1 MFYLIDMIIMSNKH
15 ISVKYLDKLSKY
27 YAIDINITRDI
38 KTLKR
43 LFQQYQTTLEL
54 LRRTLRHT

>member
-1 MFYLIDMIIMSNKH
+1 MIIMSNKH